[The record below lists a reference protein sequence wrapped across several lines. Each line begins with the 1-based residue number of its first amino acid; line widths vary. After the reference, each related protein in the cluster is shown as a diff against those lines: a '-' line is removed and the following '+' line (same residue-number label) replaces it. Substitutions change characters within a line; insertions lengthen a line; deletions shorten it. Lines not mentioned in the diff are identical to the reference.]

1 MHDHCEGLFLIS
13 VNRFQNRKYSLDSMS
28 PMSRNKV
35 REELPMIKK
44 DGFIV
49 HVDNNIFFYKIS

>member
-1 MHDHCEGLFLIS
+1 
-13 VNRFQNRKYSLDSMS
+13 MS

-49 HVDNNIFFYKIS
+49 HVDNNTFFYKISQYL